1 MDLGWLLIR
10 LQKTACI
17 ITVQVVREVYVLHI
31 SICWTKTQTLFLFIT
46 ENILRFTLN
55 LQLAQLIDPTQKKPL
70 LIIGCPGGE
79 TGPQQIQLFRNFQC
93 DLAEPAFTTQ
103 QSTAGKISGNM
114 FMFFLEKP
122 PRLTPSLGHS
132 VHIDRGSYKTPGNSQ
147 NVWCLNAL
155 TDKSRPG
162 KWYITHKEWGQRG
175 RQIVVLGE

>member
-1 MDLGWLLIR
+1 MYHYCSSSQRSIR
-10 LQKTACI
+10 TAH
-17 ITVQVVREVYVLHI
+17 LHMLNQNADVI
-31 SICWTKTQTLFLFIT
+31 SFHYGKY
-46 ENILRFTLN
+46 FTLH
-55 LQLAQLIDPTQKKPL
+55 AKPTTCSVNWPNAKKPL

-114 FMFFLEKP
+114 SMFFLERP

-132 VHIDRGSYKTPGNSQ
+132 GHIDRGSYKTPGNSQ